1 MHDIV
6 ELIERYAKVS
16 PFRLTYIISLINGGN
31 LSKPINFMGIKR
43 KSSINPEHLSYVTN
57 EDTLEE
63 VSLPLSLPRKRGIQP
78 IHISRRLVKMPV
90 RISQKMNLEKSV
102 F

>member
-1 MHDIV
+1 
-6 ELIERYAKVS
+6 
-16 PFRLTYIISLINGGN
+16 
-31 LSKPINFMGIKR
+31 MGIKR
-43 KSSINPEHLSYVTN
+43 KSCINPEHLSYARN
-57 EDTLEE
+57 GDTLEE
-63 VSLPLSLPRKRGIQP
+63 VTLPLSLLRKRGIRP